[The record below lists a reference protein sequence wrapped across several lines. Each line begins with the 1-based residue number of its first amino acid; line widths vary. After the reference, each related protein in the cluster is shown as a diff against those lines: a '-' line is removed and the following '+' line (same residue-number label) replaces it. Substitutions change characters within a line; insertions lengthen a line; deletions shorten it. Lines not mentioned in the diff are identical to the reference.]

1 MPHSR
6 SPWGNRNE
14 TVENG
19 CVAMLHMGIANA
31 PFASILTLGFRLKG
45 AGTKKLSQTKIKP
58 VHDSLDM
65 YLFDCLTKNIASV
78 GKE

>member
-6 SPWGNRNE
+6 SQWGNRNE
-14 TVENG
+14 TVKNG
-19 CVAMLHMGIANA
+19 CVAMGIANA

-65 YLFDCLTKNIASV
+65 YLFDCMTKNIASV

>member
-1 MPHSR
+1 
-6 SPWGNRNE
+6 
-14 TVENG
+14 
-19 CVAMLHMGIANA
+19 MLHMGIANA

-45 AGTKKLSQTKIKP
+45 VGTKKLSQTKIKP

-65 YLFDCLTKNIASV
+65 YLFDCMTENIASV

>member
-1 MPHSR
+1 
-6 SPWGNRNE
+6 
-14 TVENG
+14 
-19 CVAMLHMGIANA
+19 MGIANA

-65 YLFDCLTKNIASV
+65 YLFDCMTKNIASV
-78 GKE
+78 VKE